1 MAAFLTVFTENSR
14 MLSEMLIDY
23 VIKYVKVAELIVLF
37 FLCLDKNVYPS
48 IPKQKNAIIFQ
59 KYNTSHL

>member
-37 FLCLDKNVYPS
+37 FLCLDKNV
-48 IPKQKNAIIFQ
+48 
-59 KYNTSHL
+59 